1 MAPKLKDFR
10 RLLQLH
16 ATLSSPTANANEA
29 ATARKKTAEWL
40 AKFGFAAKDYI
51 AVLASAREAVRK
63 NEEAK
68 AAAAAPPPPPPG
80 TYDAPPLDEG
90 DKFNL
95 LDLLTAVI
103 DQYVSV
109 TPEQCLFIALWILHT
124 YIFERRLF
132 MHTPRLLVTSPVR
145 GCGKT
150 TLMLLLEALVANGDC
165 SDNVT
170 AASLYYAMDP
180 YGPTP
185 SFLLDESDNLDLL
198 HNPILRAVLNA
209 GYLMGRKIKRYV
221 GGAPRRFEVFAPLGL
236 AGIDAL
242 NRLPLPLLRRCITV
256 EMQRRAREA
265 KPLPKLN
272 TQDLGFQQE
281 RDMLRDRF
289 NRWAANF
296 PLNPPDPA
304 IPPELSDSAADN
316 WRVLFAVAD
325 DLGRGAEARAAAL
338 KLSDHQKEDDTILLL
353 CDIRRVFDT
362 FHVDRFWIETLVE
375 ALLNMPDSQWLDW
388 RGPDGDE
395 QPHKLT
401 TRELRRVLRSFGILA
416 HTLWMRGSRKQRGAS
431 SNGYYRSDFEPTW
444 ARYCP
449 SSAADTQTHR
459 HTPQLPKPPAARR
472 KRKATVTRRRR
483 SK

>member
-1 MAPKLKDFR
+1 MAPKLKDFK

-16 ATLSSPTANANEA
+16 ATLSSPTANVNEA
-29 ATARKKTAEWL
+29 ATARKKTSAWL
-40 AKFGFAAKDYI
+40 AKFGFREKDLVAA
-51 AVLASAREAVRK
+51 LASAQEAVRK
-63 NEEAK
+63 DDEAK

-109 TPEQCLFIALWILHT
+109 TPEQCLFIALWILHS

-132 MHTPRLLVTSPVR
+132 MHTPRLLVSSPVR

-150 TLMLLLEALVANGDC
+150 TLMLLLEALVANGDR

-180 YGPTP
+180 FGPTP
-185 SFLLDESDNLDLL
+185 TFLLDEGDNLDLL
-198 HNPILRAVLNA
+198 RNQILRAVLNA
-209 GYLMGRKIKRYV
+209 GYTMSGTIKRYF
-221 GGAPRRFEVFAPLGL
+221 GGRSHRFEVFAPLAL
-236 AGIDAL
+236 AAIDAL
-242 NRLPLPLLRRCITV
+242 NILPLPLLRRCIVV

-265 KPLPKLN
+265 KPLQRLN

-296 PLNPPDPA
+296 SLNPPEPP
-304 IPPELSDSAADN
+304 IPPELSDSATDN
-316 WRVLFAVAD
+316 WRVLLAIAD
-325 DLGRGAEARAAAL
+325 DLGRGSEARAAAL
-338 KLSDHQKEDDTILLL
+338 KLSEHQKEDETILLL
-353 CDIRRVFDT
+353 CDIRVVFDT
-362 FHVDRFWIETLVE
+362 FHLDRCWIEPLVE

-388 RGPDGDE
+388 RGPRGDQ

-401 TRELRRVLRSFGILA
+401 ARELRSVLRNYGILA
-416 HTLWMRGSRKQRGAS
+416 HTIWSRGSRHQRGAS
-431 SNGYYRSDFEPTW
+431 NKGYYRSDFENIW
-444 ARYCP
+444 SRYCP
-449 SSAADTQTHR
+449 SSAAGTQAHR
-459 HTPQLPKPPAARR
+459 HTPQLPKPRKARR
-472 KRKATVTRRRR
+472 KRKSTVTRRRR

>member
-29 ATARKKTAEWL
+29 ATARKKTAELL
-40 AKFGFAAKDYI
+40 AKFGFTQKDFI
-51 AVLASAREAVRK
+51 AVLRSAQEAVRQDD
-63 NEEAK
+63 EAK
-68 AAAAAPPPPPPG
+68 AAAAAPPPPPPEPF
-80 TYDAPPLDEG
+80 DAPPLDES

-95 LDLLTAVI
+95 LDLLTTVI

-109 TPEQCLFIALWILHT
+109 TPEQCLLIALWILHT

-132 MHTPRLLVTSPVR
+132 MHTPRLLVSSPVR

-150 TLMLLLEALVANGDC
+150 TLMLLLEALVANGDR
-165 SDNVT
+165 SDNVS
-170 AASLYYAMDP
+170 AASIYHAMDP
-180 YGPTP
+180 FEPTP
-185 SFLLDESDNLDLL
+185 SFLLDEGDNLDLL
-198 HNPILRAVLNA
+198 RNQILRAVLNA
-209 GYLMGRKIKRYV
+209 GYTMGGTIKRYF
-221 GGAPRRFEVFAPLGL
+221 GGQSHKFEVFAPLAL
-236 AGIDAL
+236 AAIDAL
-242 NRLPLPLLRRCITV
+242 NILPLPLLRRCITV
-256 EMQRRAREA
+256 EMQRQAPEA

-296 PLNPPDPA
+296 PLNLPEPA

-316 WRVLFAVAD
+316 WRVLLAIAD
-325 DLGRGAEARAAAL
+325 DLGRAAEARAAAL
-338 KLSDHQKEDDTILLL
+338 KLSEHQKEDETILLL
-353 CDIRRVFDT
+353 SDIRVVFDT
-362 FHVDRFWIETLVE
+362 FHLDRIWIEQLVE

-416 HTLWMRGSRKQRGAS
+416 HTIWSRGSRRQRGAS
-431 SNGYYRSDFEPTW
+431 SNGYYRSDFKSVW

-449 SSAADTQTHR
+449 PAADTQTHR
-459 HTPQLPKPPAARR
+459 HTPQLPKPR
-472 KRKATVTRRRR
+472 KRKSTVTRRRR